1 MDIKI
6 TDKIYKLYVT
16 DIDADSYHDR
26 ISKWF
31 ESVIIPNVGDDI
43 VLDID
48 DWGLK
53 GNEYK
58 VVRVVYPLLNLD
70 YKVNIY
76 VSKIRCYDNY

>member
-16 DIDADSYHDR
+16 DIDADSYHNR

-31 ESVIIPNVGDDI
+31 ESVIVPKVGDDI

-58 VVRVVYPLLNLD
+58 VVKVVYPLPNPD

-76 VSKIRCYDNY
+76 VSRNTTL

>member
-6 TDKIYKLYVT
+6 TDKIYKLYVI
-16 DIDADSYHDR
+16 DIDADSYQER
-26 ISKWF
+26 VSKWF
-31 ESVIIPNVGDDI
+31 ETVIIPNVGDDI

-58 VVRVVYPLLNLD
+58 VVKVVYPLPNPD

-76 VSKIRCYDNY
+76 VSKNSTL

>member
-16 DIDADSYHDR
+16 DIDADSYHER
-26 ISKWF
+26 ISKCF
-31 ESVIIPNVGDDI
+31 ESVIVPKVGDDI

-58 VVRVVYPLLNLD
+58 VVRVVYPLPNPD

-76 VSKIRCYDNY
+76 VSKNTNL

>member
-31 ESVIIPNVGDDI
+31 ESVIVPKVGDDI

-58 VVRVVYPLLNLD
+58 VVKVVYPLPNPD

-76 VSKIRCYDNY
+76 VSRKTSL

>member
-58 VVRVVYPLLNLD
+58 VVKVVYPLPNPD

-76 VSKIRCYDNY
+76 VSRKTSL

>member
-6 TDKIYKLYVT
+6 TDRIYKLYVT
-16 DIDADSYHDR
+16 NIDADSYYDR
-26 ISKWF
+26 ISKLF
-31 ESVIIPNVGDDI
+31 ESVIIPKEGDNI

-58 VVRVVYPLLNLD
+58 VVRVVYPLPNLD

-76 VSKIRCYDNY
+76 VSRNTTS

>member
-16 DIDADSYHDR
+16 NIDVDSYQEK

-31 ESVIIPNVGDDI
+31 ESVIIPKVGDNI

-53 GNEYK
+53 GKEYR
-58 VVRVVYPLLNLD
+58 VVKVVYPLPNLD

-76 VSKIRCYDNY
+76 MSRNSIL

>member
-16 DIDADSYHDR
+16 DIDADSYHDK

-31 ESVIIPNVGDDI
+31 ESVIIPKEGDNI

-58 VVRVVYPLLNLD
+58 VVRIVYPLPNPD

-76 VSKIRCYDNY
+76 VSRKTSL

>member
-31 ESVIIPNVGDDI
+31 ESVIIPKEGDNI

-58 VVRVVYPLLNLD
+58 VVKIVYPLPNPD
-70 YKVNIY
+70 YKVIIY
-76 VSKIRCYDNY
+76 VSKNTTL

>member
-26 ISKWF
+26 IDKWF
-31 ESVIIPNVGDDI
+31 ESVIIPKEGDNI

-58 VVRVVYPLLNLD
+58 VVRIVYPLPNLD

-76 VSKIRCYDNY
+76 VSKNTTL

>member
-16 DIDADSYHDR
+16 DIDADSYQER
-26 ISKWF
+26 VFKWF
-31 ESVIIPNVGDDI
+31 ETVIIPNVGDDI

-48 DWGLK
+48 DCDLK

-58 VVRVVYPLLNLD
+58 VVRVVYPLPNLD

-76 VSKIRCYDNY
+76 VSKNKTS

>member
-6 TDKIYKLYVT
+6 TDKVYKLYVT

-31 ESVIIPNVGDDI
+31 ESVIVPKVGDDI

-58 VVRVVYPLLNLD
+58 VVKVVYPLPNPD

-76 VSKIRCYDNY
+76 VSRNVTS

>member
-16 DIDADSYHDR
+16 NIDADSYHNK

-31 ESVIIPNVGDDI
+31 ESVIIPKEGDNI

-58 VVRVVYPLLNLD
+58 VVRVVYPLPNLD

-76 VSKIRCYDNY
+76 VSKNPTL

>member
-6 TDKIYKLYVT
+6 TDKVYKLYVT

-31 ESVIIPNVGDDI
+31 ESVIVPNVGDDI

-58 VVRVVYPLLNLD
+58 VVRVVYPLPNPD

-76 VSKIRCYDNY
+76 VSKNTNL

>member
-16 DIDADSYHDR
+16 DIDADSYYNR
-26 ISKWF
+26 ISKLF
-31 ESVIIPNVGDDI
+31 ESVIIPKDGDNI

-58 VVRVVYPLLNLD
+58 VVKVVYPLPNLD

-76 VSKIRCYDNY
+76 VSRNTTS

>member
-6 TDKIYKLYVT
+6 TDKVYKLYVT
-16 DIDADSYHDR
+16 DIDADSYHER

-31 ESVIIPNVGDDI
+31 ESVIVPKVGDDI

-58 VVRVVYPLLNLD
+58 VVKVVYPLPNPD

-76 VSKIRCYDNY
+76 VSKNTSL

>member
-6 TDKIYKLYVT
+6 TDKVYKLYVT

-31 ESVIIPNVGDDI
+31 ESVIVPKVGDDI

-58 VVRVVYPLLNLD
+58 VVKVVYPLPNPD

-76 VSKIRCYDNY
+76 VSRNSTL